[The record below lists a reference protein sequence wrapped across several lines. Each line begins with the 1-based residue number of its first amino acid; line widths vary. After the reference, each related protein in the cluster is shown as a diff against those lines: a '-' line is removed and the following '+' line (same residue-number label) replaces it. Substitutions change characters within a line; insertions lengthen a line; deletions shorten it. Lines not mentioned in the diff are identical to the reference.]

1 MRNRKEPIMKK
12 QTKPVKVKDVLIV
25 KEIVPEKAVAVTA
38 KLRKKSALFVA

>member
-1 MRNRKEPIMKK
+1 MKK
-12 QTKPVKVKDVLIV
+12 EITSEKVKEVLIV

>member
-12 QTKPVKVKDVLIV
+12 QTKPVKEVLIV